1 MEWTLEIVLVVL
13 LLATLIQA
21 VRLERAL
28 GILKRDRVALE
39 ALIAGF
45 NASTRQAESGV
56 DRLKA
61 AADTAGRRI
70 EQQIAESITLKD
82 DLLLL
87 TERGDRVADRLDVLV
102 RAARPLVPEPPQ
114 PLGGIA
120 GAASGPA
127 SGAANGAA
135 SGALFGPPTRTPPPP
150 PAPVRSE
157 AEKSLLQAL
166 RLAR

>member
-21 VRLERAL
+21 MRLERAL

-56 DRLKA
+56 ERLKA

-70 EQQIAESITLKD
+70 EHQIAESITLKD

-102 RAARPLVPEPPQ
+102 RAARPLAPEPSQ
-114 PLGGIA
+114 
-120 GAASGPA
+120 
-127 SGAANGAA
+127 
-135 SGALFGPPTRTPPPP
+135 P
-150 PAPVRSE
+150 PAAVANAPTG
-157 AEKSLLQAL
+157 APFG
-166 RLAR
+166 